1 MAQVSFS
8 NSQISAS
15 NFMAEELTDKVLVP
29 GGARVIASE
38 FFAPD
43 AVRVVV
49 ATGGA
54 AANATAIPVDAL
66 VIQNGKD
73 IPANTVL
80 DFTGTKKFA
89 VLTAAAVAGAT
100 SLTVEALP
108 TALVAGDLAVYSGRT
123 DKPIQAGLL
132 VGRSFADRASRLP
145 FGVADVATDE
155 DIYLIAIGCADANIN
170 PEVTLLRYQSL
181 IYEDRLP
188 GWATMTTQQ
197 KTKIR
202 SLYQCITS
210 A

>member
-1 MAQVSFS
+1 MARVSFS
-8 NSQISAS
+8 SSQILSA
-15 NFMAEELTDKVLVP
+15 NFLAEELTADILVP
-29 GGARVIASE
+29 GGARIIASE

-49 ATGGA
+49 AVGGA
-54 AANATAIPVDAL
+54 AISATVIPIDALSGSIPVGA
-66 VIQNGKD
+66 I
-73 IPANTVL
+73 L

-108 TALVAGDLAVYSGRT
+108 TALVATDLAVYSGRV
-123 DKPIQAGLL
+123 DKPIQSGIL
-132 VGRSFADRASRLP
+132 VGRSFSDRASRLP
-145 FGVADVATDE
+145 FGVADVSTDE
-155 DIYLIAIGCADANIN
+155 DIYLIAIGAADANIN
-170 PEVTLLRYQSL
+170 PEVVLLRYQSL
-181 IYEDRLP
+181 IYEDKLP
-188 GWATMTTQQ
+188 GWAAMTSPI

>member
-8 NSQISAS
+8 SSQISAS
-15 NFMAEELTDKVLVP
+15 NFMAEELADKVLVP

-54 AANATAIPVDAL
+54 AANATAIPVDPL
-66 VIQNGKD
+66 SGS
-73 IPANTVL
+73 IPLGAIL

-155 DIYLIAIGCADANIN
+155 DIYLIAIGCPDANIN
-170 PEVTLLRYQSL
+170 PEVVLLRYQSL

-188 GWATMTTQQ
+188 GWAAMTTQQ
-197 KTKIR
+197 KNKIR

>member
-1 MAQVSFS
+1 MARVSFS
-8 NSQISAS
+8 SSQILSA
-15 NFMAEELTDKVLVP
+15 NFLAEELTADILVP
-29 GGARVIASE
+29 GGARIIASE

-49 ATGGA
+49 AVGGA
-54 AANATAIPVDAL
+54 AINATVIPIDALSGSIPVGA
-66 VIQNGKD
+66 I
-73 IPANTVL
+73 L

-108 TALVAGDLAVYSGRT
+108 TALVATDLAVYSGRV
-123 DKPIQAGLL
+123 DKPIQSGIL
-132 VGRSFADRASRLP
+132 VGRSFSDRASRLP

-155 DIYLIAIGCADANIN
+155 DIYLIAIGAADANIN
-170 PEVTLLRYQSL
+170 PEVVLLRYQSL
-181 IYEDRLP
+181 IYEDKLP
-188 GWATMTTQQ
+188 GWAAMASPI

>member
-1 MAQVSFS
+1 MARVSFS
-8 NSQISAS
+8 SSQILSA
-15 NFMAEELTDKVLVP
+15 NFLAEELTADILVP
-29 GGARVIASE
+29 GGARIIASE

-49 ATGGA
+49 AVGGA
-54 AANATAIPVDAL
+54 AINATVIPIDALSGSIPVGA
-66 VIQNGKD
+66 I
-73 IPANTVL
+73 L

-108 TALVAGDLAVYSGRT
+108 TALVATDLAVYSGRV
-123 DKPIQAGLL
+123 DKPIQSGIL
-132 VGRSFADRASRLP
+132 VGRSFSDRASRLP

-155 DIYLIAIGCADANIN
+155 DIYLIAIGAADANIN
-170 PEVTLLRYQSL
+170 PEVVLLRYQSL
-181 IYEDRLP
+181 IYEDKLP
-188 GWATMTTQQ
+188 GWAAMTSPI